1 MKRKIMSILLAFVL
15 VVSALPL
22 SGIDLTADAGW
33 PYDHLDGETDEWF
46 YSTNHD
52 YYDDYGGLT
61 VYWYKGNQKNVVIPS
76 EINGIP
82 VTCVDGLWTDKE
94 VHDAY
99 GEPWYDTSNV
109 ESIVVPDT
117 VKVLSGSFYN
127 LENLKSVTL
136 PEGLERIENRTFY
149 GCSQLTE
156 IDIPDS
162 VYGIYFEYVFE
173 NSAITEVEFGS
184 SVDLVDFSEFK
195 GANIKKM
202 TFNAPEIQLS
212 NVHLA
217 TVDEIVCNG
226 MVNRINPTIVEK
238 SGVVSN
244 NNLEIVC
251 NGGVYSSCHNRFT
264 REKGLYAHYDD
275 ATGTVT
281 YNTVPVDKGTE
292 YVSGDYKYYLNGN
305 NEAVISRYLGTGS
318 EVTVPDTIDGYTVT
332 EIGECAFYAESKKQ
346 LCDNLITENQITSLV
361 LPDSIKKI
369 GSMAFSFNK
378 SLVSVDI
385 PDAVTVVS
393 TRAFEACF
401 SLANIGWPANLKT
414 IGSMAF
420 YRCLGLTALQIPEGV
435 TRIGS
440 NAFSGC
446 ENLQSVSLPQTLTS
460 IGNLAFRGDL
470 LLESVSIPD
479 SVTELGLGAF
489 MDCEALQTAKLP
501 SGIEII
507 PDFLFFYTNLQHI
520 DIPETVTKIGC
531 GAFYGTT
538 LGAVT
543 FPEGLKYIAYGAFDA
558 AGLTELKLPS
568 SVEYVGSEAFSNNEF
583 TSLVLDWQNVTVI
596 EPYTFFGCESLKKV
610 EVRGAIKEIR
620 QSAFAYCD
628 ALTDVFFSD
637 NVEKIYIEAFA
648 KDKAL
653 KTVTTRNNVDY
664 IGPLAFWDC
673 IGMQS
678 FYLNSVNCTTDAAE
692 DMTPF
697 MGSGITNVYIGSDAD
712 VVNGNMFRNMDYV
725 TRVEIG
731 DGVKTIGEYAFAEC
745 EKLKTVVIPESV
757 ESIGDY
763 AFYDCAAITS
773 VSKLKNVVS
782 VGEGAFAGCEYLDE
796 INFSGALKSI
806 GEDAF
811 SGCKRLKTVNLP
823 DSLEIIENGA
833 FRGCVSLKS
842 ITIPANVKELGYAF
856 YSCNLETIYYNAENC
871 ITINPSKTEIEG
883 VYRSPFNRSGVKNI
897 IVGDNVKE
905 VPDFLFTYVS
915 TLETVT
921 LPDHIESLGKAA
933 FAFSGIKTVTG
944 LKVTQ
949 EIEEYTFYNCAN
961 LTELDLSDISVTDIG
976 NYAFANSGLVSFKAS
991 KNLESIGRGCF
1002 ENCKNLETVDLGGG
1016 ATVVTAS
1023 VTDNENPEAVNSV
1036 SKLMLIGTDAFANCT
1051 SLTEIVIPDSVK
1063 DVGEKAFYGDTAL
1076 VSVKMSDNVIF
1087 IPDECFKGCTALT
1100 TFIWNPESKLIGRL
1114 AFGDCTSLSEFD
1126 FVNIEKLYDNSFL
1139 NSGVSDVQLGEA
1151 RGYGAAKL
1159 TEIEIQSFMNCDS
1172 LSSVGVGGN
1181 VTTIK
1186 TQAFANCENLE
1197 SVYIADSVT
1206 EIAPD
1211 AFDGCENMM
1220 IYCSA
1225 NSYAYSYAQTQGIKV
1240 STLVIAPIPNQTY
1253 TGEKIEPR
1261 VTVTASGNNL
1271 VENVD
1276 FGLTFANNI
1285 NVGNADVNVKGKGDF
1300 RMFASKANFTIVTKH
1315 ISASTI
1321 APIDDQPYTGGA
1333 ITPKL
1338 VVTDG
1343 YKYLSEGKDYT
1354 VTYYSNVNSGV
1365 ATAKITGIGNYSGY
1379 ETVQFNI
1386 LEEVKEPT
1394 LLEKIITAVMNFFA
1408 RIRAFL
1414 VRIFA

>member
-22 SGIDLTADAGW
+22 SGIDLIADASW

-52 YYDDYGGLT
+52 HYDDYGGLA
-61 VYWYKGNQKNVVIPS
+61 VYWYKGNEKNVVIPS

-82 VTCVDGLWTDKE
+82 VTCVDILWTNKE
-94 VHDAY
+94 YHDVY
-99 GEPWYDTSNV
+99 GDPWYDTSNV

-136 PEGLERIENRTFY
+136 PEGLERIESCTFY
-149 GCSQLTE
+149 GCSKLTE

-162 VYGIYFEYVFE
+162 VYSIYYEFVFE
-173 NSAITEVEFGS
+173 NCSINEVEFGS
-184 SVDLVDFSEFK
+184 SIELIDFADLS
-195 GANIKKM
+195 GAGIKKM
-202 TFNAPEIQLS
+202 IFNAPEIQLS

-226 MVNRINPTIVEK
+226 MVNRINPTIVEE
-238 SGVVSN
+238 SGTVRN
-244 NNLEIVC
+244 KNIEIVC
-251 NGGVYSSCHNRFT
+251 NGGVYSTCHNRFT

-275 ATGTVT
+275 ANGTVT
-281 YNTVPVDKGTE
+281 YNTVPADKGTE

-318 EVTVPDTIDGYTVT
+318 EVTVPATIDGYTVT
-332 EIGECAFYAESKKQ
+332 EIGESAFYAETKKQ
-346 LCDNLITENQITSLV
+346 LFDNLITENQITSLV

-420 YRCLGLTALQIPEGV
+420 YRCLGLTSLQIPEGV

-446 ENLQSVSLPQTLTS
+446 DNLQSVSLPQTLTS
-460 IGNLAFRGDL
+460 IGNLAFKGDL

-501 SGIEII
+501 SGLEVI
-507 PDFLFFYTNLQHI
+507 PDFLFHYTNLQHI

-538 LGAVT
+538 LGEVT
-543 FPEGLKYIAYGAFDA
+543 FPEGLRYIAYGAFDA

-628 ALTDVFFSD
+628 ALTDVYFSD

-648 KDKAL
+648 KDVAL
-653 KTVTTRNNVDY
+653 KTVTTRNYVEY

-673 IGMQS
+673 TGMQS

-697 MGSGITNVYIGSDAD
+697 MGSGVSQVVIGSDAEII
-712 VVNGNMFRNMDYV
+712 NGNLFRNMDSL
-725 TRVEIG
+725 TKVEIG

-745 EKLKTVVIPESV
+745 ENLKSVTIPGSV
-757 ESIGDY
+757 KTIGDY
-763 AFYDCAAITS
+763 AFYDCVAITY

-782 VGEGAFAGCEYLDE
+782 VGEGAFAGCEYLE
-796 INFSGALKSI
+796 VIEFSDNLKTLS
-806 GEDAF
+806 ESVF
-811 SGCKRLKTVNLP
+811 SGCKRLKTVILP
-823 DSLEIIENGA
+823 DSLERIEKGA
-833 FRGCVSLKS
+833 FYNCVSLKT
-842 ITIPANVKELGYAF
+842 ITIPANVKELGEAF
-856 YSCNLETIYYNAENC
+856 RLCKLETVYYNAENC
-871 ITINPSKTEIEG
+871 VLINPIKTEIEG
-883 VYRSPFNRSGVKNI
+883 VYKSPFAASGVKKI
-897 IVGDNVKE
+897 VVGDNVKK

-921 LPDHIESLGKAA
+921 LPEHIESLGKAA

-949 EIEEYTFYNCAN
+949 EIEEYTFYKCTN
-961 LTELDLSDISVTDIG
+961 LTEIDLSDISVTDIG
-976 NYAFANSGLVSFKAS
+976 NYAFANSGIVSFKAS
-991 KNLESIGRGCF
+991 ENLESIGRGCF
-1002 ENCKNLETVDLGGG
+1002 EGCKNLESVDLGGG

-1023 VTDNENPEAVNSV
+1023 VTDNENPEAVNPV

-1076 VSVKMSDNVIF
+1076 LSVKMSDNVIF

-1139 NSGVSDVQLGEA
+1139 NSGVADVQLGEA
-1151 RGYGAAKL
+1151 RGDAAAKL
-1159 TEIEIQSFMNCDS
+1159 TEVEIQSFMNCDS

-1211 AFDGCENMM
+1211 AFDGCENIM
-1220 IYCSA
+1220 IYCSVD
-1225 NSYAYSYAQTQGIKV
+1225 SYAYAYAQTQGIKV

-1300 RMFASKANFTIVTKH
+1300 RMFSSKANFTIVTKH
-1315 ISASTI
+1315 IASSTI
-1321 APIDDQPYTGGA
+1321 APIDDQPYTGEA

-1379 ETVQFNI
+1379 ETIQFNI

-1414 VRIFA
+1414 VGIFA